1 MSVPEF
7 DNYQDVIKFLRTGGD
22 AWYYN
27 MVEEYMDMI
36 AGDIILD
43 EEFDIEELNGWI
55 ENELNVLHE
64 GYEDYVDQRRRFL
77 ALRSN

>member
-7 DNYQDVIKFLRTGGD
+7 NTYEDVQRFLRNGGD
-22 AWYYN
+22 AWYYT

-36 AGDIILD
+36 AGDLSV

-55 ENELNVLHE
+55 ENELNSVHE
-64 GYEDYVDQRRRFL
+64 GYENYVDNQRY
-77 ALRSN
+77 

>member
-7 DNYQDVIKFLRTGGD
+7 NTYEDVQRFLRNGGD
-22 AWYYN
+22 AWYYT

-36 AGDIILD
+36 AGDLSV

-55 ENELNVLHE
+55 ENELNSVHE
-64 GYEDYVDQRRRFL
+64 GYEDYVDQR
-77 ALRSN
+77 

>member
-1 MSVPEF
+1 MNVPEF

-43 EEFDIEELNGWI
+43 EEFDIEELNGGI

-64 GYEDYVDQRRRFL
+64 GYEDYVDQR
-77 ALRSN
+77 

>member
-7 DNYQDVIKFLRTGGD
+7 NTYEDVQRFLRNGGD
-22 AWYYN
+22 AWYYT

-36 AGDIILD
+36 AGDLSV

-55 ENELNVLHE
+55 ENELTSVQR
-64 GYEDYVDQRRRFL
+64 GYEDYVDIH
-77 ALRSN
+77 

>member
-7 DNYQDVIKFLRTGGD
+7 NTYEDVQRFLRNGGD
-22 AWYYN
+22 AWYYT

-36 AGDIILD
+36 AGDLSV

-55 ENELNVLHE
+55 ENELNSLQK
-64 GYEDYVDQRRRFL
+64 GYEDYVDIH
-77 ALRSN
+77 

>member
-7 DNYQDVIKFLRTGGD
+7 NTYEDVQRFLRNGGD
-22 AWYYN
+22 AWYYT

-36 AGDIILD
+36 AGDLSV

-55 ENELNVLHE
+55 ENELCVLHE
-64 GYEDYVDQRRRFL
+64 GYEDYVDQR
-77 ALRSN
+77 

>member
-1 MSVPEF
+1 MNVPEF

-22 AWYYN
+22 AWYYS

-43 EEFDIEELNGWI
+43 EEFDVEELNGWI
-55 ENELNVLHE
+55 ENELTSVQR
-64 GYEDYVDQRRRFL
+64 GYEDYVDNQRY
-77 ALRSN
+77 

>member
-1 MSVPEF
+1 MNVPEF
-7 DNYQDVIKFLRTGGD
+7 NTYEDVKKFLRTGGD

-43 EEFDIEELNGWI
+43 EEFDVEELNGWI
-55 ENELNVLHE
+55 ENELCVLHE
-64 GYEDYVDQRRRFL
+64 GYENYVDQR
-77 ALRSN
+77 

>member
-43 EEFDIEELNGWI
+43 EEFDVEELNGWI

-64 GYEDYVDQRRRFL
+64 GYENYVD
-77 ALRSN
+77 SY

>member
-7 DNYQDVIKFLRTGGD
+7 DNYQDVIKFLRTGED

-43 EEFDIEELNGWI
+43 EEFDVEELNGWI

-64 GYEDYVDQRRRFL
+64 GYEDYVDQR
-77 ALRSN
+77 

>member
-1 MSVPEF
+1 MNVPEF
-7 DNYQDVIKFLRTGGD
+7 DSYEDVMKFLRTGGD

-43 EEFDIEELNGWI
+43 EEFDVEELNGWI
-55 ENELNVLHE
+55 ENELYVLHE
-64 GYEDYVDQRRRFL
+64 GYENYVDQR
-77 ALRSN
+77 

>member
-7 DNYQDVIKFLRTGGD
+7 NTYEDVQRFLRNGGD
-22 AWYYN
+22 AWYYT

-36 AGDIILD
+36 AGDLSV

-55 ENELNVLHE
+55 ENELTSVQR
-64 GYEDYVDQRRRFL
+64 GYENYVDNQRY
-77 ALRSN
+77 

>member
-7 DNYQDVIKFLRTGGD
+7 NSYEDVQRFLRNGGD
-22 AWYYN
+22 AWYYT

-36 AGDIILD
+36 AGDLSV

-55 ENELNVLHE
+55 ENELTSVQR
-64 GYEDYVDQRRRFL
+64 GYEDYVDNQRY
-77 ALRSN
+77 